1 MKIHSAITVVLL
13 GVLAT
18 AGAQAA
24 TYPFTASWTGTSQ
37 IVEVVDPGPPVVRFQ
52 TETTG
57 SGSFGLVAY
66 ASQDIVNMATGAG
79 NGTNVF
85 TAGNG
90 DQLFGSF
97 VVQIIPTAVPGVV
110 DLLGQTTFTGGTG
123 LFLGASGSADFTGSG
138 VFTSATAANSTFN
151 YRGQVALVPE
161 PGAWTLMTLGLGALG
176 GLGAVRRRRLG
187 PQRAGG
193 VSCGAAAPTTPSATR
208 PVICPA
214 L

>member
-1 MKIHSAITVVLL
+1 MEIVMKLHCTTAFVLL

-24 TYPFTASWTGTSQ
+24 TLPFSATWSGTSQ
-37 IVEVVDPGPPVVRFQ
+37 IVEVIDPGPPVVRFQ

-97 VVQIIPTAVPGVV
+97 NVQIIPTAVPGVV
-110 DLLGQTTFTGGTG
+110 DLMGHTTFTGGTG
-123 LFLGASGSADFTGSG
+123 YFLGASGSADFTGSG
-138 VFTSATAANSTFN
+138 VFTSASAANAAFN
-151 YRGQVALVPE
+151 YNGSIALVPE
-161 PGAWTLMTLGLGALG
+161 PGAWTLMAMGLA
-176 GLGAVRRRRLG
+176 AVGWMARRR
-187 PQRAGG
+187 A
-193 VSCGAAAPTTPSATR
+193 
-208 PVICPA
+208 
-214 L
+214 